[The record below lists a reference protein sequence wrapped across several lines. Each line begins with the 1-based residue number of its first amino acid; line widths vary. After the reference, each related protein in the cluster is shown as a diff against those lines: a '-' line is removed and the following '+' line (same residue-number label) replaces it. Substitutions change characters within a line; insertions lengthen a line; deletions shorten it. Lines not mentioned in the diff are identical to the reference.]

1 MLTTMN
7 QPTVKTAL
15 KTAFLPSLLAAA
27 MTLSACSDNSSIADD
42 DSASSATTE
51 EIEGVED
58 VDTNSSDTTAESIS
72 AEDQLLTKLSDY
84 RWILDTA
91 TDSNNQPIASFIPI
105 KEQVTLLI
113 NSQNNHT
120 LNYSVGCNTMGASFG
135 LEEDKLTI
143 SESMSTKMSCGELD
157 KAEMKLNQLMQGESQ
172 LSIAA
177 SANNAETP
185 ALTQV
190 TSDDNTLIWSGT
202 LTSQAKYNSKGETIF
217 WEVAA
222 ESKPCQDN
230 KTQMCLQVRPI
241 TYDDQGL
248 KTSKGQ
254 YREFAGSIDGYQHDG
269 QHNEILR
276 LQRFKTD
283 TDTVLVDNVD
293 SEFAYVLDMVIESSV
308 VDNSRAE

>member
-1 MLTTMN
+1 MN

-27 MTLSACSDNSSIADD
+27 MTLSACSDSSPVTAD
-42 DSASSATTE
+42 DSASAATTE
-51 EIEGVED
+51 ENEGVEK
-58 VDTNSSDTTAESIS
+58 VNTNDSDTTAESIS

-91 TDSNNQPIASFIPI
+91 TDSNHQPITSLIPI

-113 NSQNNHT
+113 NSRNNHT
-120 LNYSVGCNTMGASFG
+120 LSYSVGCNTMGASFD

-157 KAEMKLNQLMQGESQ
+157 KAETKLNQLMLGESQ
-172 LSIAA
+172 VNIAA
-177 SANNAETP
+177 SSNNAATP
-185 ALTQV
+185 TLTQV
-190 TSDDNTLIWSGT
+190 TSDDSTLVWSGR

-241 TYDDQGL
+241 TYDEQGL
-248 KTSKGQ
+248 KTSEGQ
-254 YREFAGSIDGYQHDG
+254 YTEFAGSIDGYQHDG
-269 QHNEILR
+269 KHREILR
-276 LQRFKTD
+276 LQRFKTT
-283 TDTVLVDNVD
+283 TDTVLADNVD
-293 SEFAYVLDMVIESSV
+293 SEFAYVLDRVIESTV
-308 VDNSRAE
+308 VDSTE

>member
-7 QPTVKTAL
+7 QPAIRAAL
-15 KTAFLPSLLAAA
+15 KTAFLPSVLAAA
-27 MTLSACSDNSSIADD
+27 MTLSACSDNSPVTEN
-42 DSASSATTE
+42 DSTSAATTE
-51 EIEGVED
+51 ESEGVEE
-58 VDTNSSDTTAESIS
+58 VDAIDSDTTAESIN

-84 RWILDTA
+84 RWILQTA
-91 TDSNNQPIASFIPI
+91 TDSNQQPIASLTPI

-120 LNYSVGCNTMGASFG
+120 LSYSVGCNTMGASFA
-135 LEEDKLTI
+135 LEKDKLTI

-172 LSIAA
+172 LTIAA
-177 SANNAETP
+177 TTNGAQNPT
-185 ALTQV
+185 LTQV
-190 TSDDNTLIWSGT
+190 TSDESVLVWRGR
-202 LTSQAKYNSKGETIF
+202 LTPQAKYNSKGETIF

-248 KTSKGQ
+248 KTSTGQ
-254 YREFAGSIDGYQHDG
+254 YEEFAGSIDGYQHDG
-269 QHNEILR
+269 QHNEVLR

-293 SEFAYVLDMVIESSV
+293 SEFAYVLDRVIESTV
-308 VDNSRAE
+308 VDNSSE

>member
-1 MLTTMN
+1 MLPMMN
-7 QPTVKTAL
+7 QPNMRAAL

-27 MTLSACSDNSSIADD
+27 MTLSACSDNSPVTDN
-42 DSASSATTE
+42 DSVSAATTE
-51 EIEGVED
+51 ESERMD
-58 VDTNSSDTTAESIS
+58 KVDANDSDTTAESIS

-91 TDSNNQPIASFIPI
+91 TDSNRQPITSLIPI

-120 LNYSVGCNTMGASFG
+120 LNYSVGCNTMGASFM
-135 LEEDKLTI
+135 LKEDKLKI

-157 KAEMKLNQLMQGESQ
+157 KAEMKLNQLMQGENQ
-172 LSIAA
+172 VSIAA
-177 SANNAETP
+177 SANNAATP
-185 ALTQV
+185 TLTQV
-190 TSDDNTLIWSGT
+190 TSDESTLVWRGR

-222 ESKPCQDN
+222 ESKLCQDN

-241 TYDDQGL
+241 TYNDQGL
-248 KTSKGQ
+248 KTSEGQ
-254 YREFAGSIDGYQHDG
+254 YVEFAGSIDGYQHDG

-276 LQRFKTD
+276 LQRFKTE

-293 SEFAYVLDMVIESSV
+293 SDFAYVLDRVIESTV
-308 VDNSRAE
+308 VDSTE